1 MAGINNFKN
10 VEQNRFAAANG
21 GRGTGIAPDLPRGAT
36 QADVDRARQSQI
48 QPATTTNAANAP
60 ANAPAAPTGNQ
71 NYVFTGLAEFMNTYQ
86 NDLVK
91 TGKREIADFYHIEF
105 LPEDLGGSTLKKPL
119 STDRSKTALKDV
131 STAKEALDRD
141 TDRVDNNSQNVSIQ
155 QGTQIVQAIDQILR
169 SSNFVSDQALFDID
183 PVTQVQRPNPGA
195 GGANTV
201 WYKITVEATSLGYD
215 GIIGD
220 YAYNMNYLV
229 TPYSVASVQSEF
241 FPKSRYR
248 GSHKSF
254 QYWFTGQ
261 NTQILNFE
269 QNFDYLYK
277 LIITGAGAKSAA
289 KLTTTDYRE
298 QYSRTNMPTTTQ
310 KTGQQTFDTT
320 NQAADSFTDFFY
332 SPTDAVN
339 VKLRI
344 IGDPAWIQQGEVAGG
359 SSNGQ
364 FTFAPFNPDGTIN
377 YDSQAVIFDISWNQP
392 QDYDFSVGIMNVNNQ
407 QGRARQNYTY
417 TAVTCKSFF
426 SKGRFEQELEGKLL
440 IEPLAVPP
448 APRAEEPAPVAP
460 SVAVRTAPILDTTV
474 PNYSSIDP
482 GLTGAAFGR
491 FPNAGRR
498 RPTANRTSDQR
509 GGSDA
514 NTQ

>member
-10 VEQNRFAAANG
+10 SEQDRFAAG
-21 GRGTGIAPDLPRGAT
+21 FGIRGTGLAQDSPRGAT
-36 QADVDRARQSQI
+36 QSPLGQARQAQI
-48 QPATTTNAANAP
+48 QPAATTSPANAP
-60 ANAPAAPTGNQ
+60 AKAPAAPTGNQ
-71 NYVFTGLAEFMNTYQ
+71 NYVFTGLAEYLNTYQ
-86 NDLVK
+86 NGLVK
-91 TGKREIADFYHIEF
+91 KGQRKIADFYHIEF

-119 STDRSKTALKDV
+119 STDRSKTANKNV

-141 TDRVDNNSQNVSIQ
+141 TDRVNNNSQNVSIQ

-183 PVTQVQRPNPGA
+183 PVTQEQRPNPGA
-195 GGANTV
+195 GNANTV

-215 GIIGD
+215 SIINQD
-220 YAYNMNYLV
+220 AYNINYLV

-269 QNFDYLYK
+269 QNFDTLYK
-277 LIITGAGAKSAA
+277 LIITGEAVELAA
-289 KLTTTDYRE
+289 RQTTTDYRE
-298 QYSRTNMPTTTQ
+298 QYSRTVMPTTTQ

-344 IGDPAWIQQGEVAGG
+344 IGDPAWIQQGEIAGG

-364 FTFAPFNPDGTIN
+364 FTFAPFHPDGTIN
-377 YDSQAVIFDISWNQP
+377 YDSQDVVFDISWNQP
-392 QDYDFSVGIMNVNNQ
+392 QDYDFSAGIMDVNNQ

-417 TAVTCKSFF
+417 TAVKCKNFF
-426 SKGRFEQELEGKLL
+426 SKGRFEQEIEGKLL
-440 IEPLAVPP
+440 VEPLEVAP
-448 APRAEEPAPVAP
+448 APRAEEPAFEADFPLQTPVP
-460 SVAVRTAPILDTTV
+460 RFDPYELNETIRPRLTQPNRFNFKSKNRIRTD
-474 PNYSSIDP
+474 
-482 GLTGAAFGR
+482 
-491 FPNAGRR
+491 
-498 RPTANRTSDQR
+498 
-509 GGSDA
+509 
-514 NTQ
+514 